1 MWIGKRVF
9 PGTTQPAAAL
19 IGPETHSVQPARA
32 QAPAS
37 PPAWLADHR
46 PVSVLAFLCSCVPE
60 GLWAE
65 AKDGGARPAGARG
78 SAANR
83 GSGNRWGTR
92 RTPASQNPSCAL
104 PKAFGGETQGAG
116 VSLNL
121 RNQVFSREG
130 EDPS

>member
-32 QAPAS
+32 QAPTS

-46 PVSVLAFLCSCVPE
+46 SASVLAFL
-60 GLWAE
+60 
-65 AKDGGARPAGARG
+65 KDGGARPAGARG